1 MSDKQNKGRGEIER
15 SKKRRGAPP
24 PKGRDA
30 RMHSGTVCTA
40 TRRDGSQCTNF
51 AINGATVCRM
61 HGGSA
66 PQVRRAAQVRILM
79 ASDLA
84 AKKMVELMSNPKV
97 DDRVKLAAA
106 KDLLDRANL
115 AGTQNIEVGVT
126 KRTFE
131 DFIGDAIIDVEEDE
145 DGDDYEPLPA
155 IPDVVI
161 EDADVVDDEPP
172 LNRHD
177 RAMLAEV
184 ERNRSRRAR
193 PGDKTY
199 EQRAR
204 AEAELMAEHRHAE
217 HLEHQAEIDREREAM
232 LLAKMNGTWN
242 PSSRG
247 EAMREAAKRGDG
259 KRRARVRNGGM
270 GDS

>member
-1 MSDKQNKGRGEIER
+1 MD
-15 SKKRRGAPP
+15 SK
-24 PKGRDA
+24 
-30 RMHSGTVCTA
+30 TLCTA
-40 TRRDGSQCTNF
+40 SRRNGEPCLNY
-51 AINGATVCRM
+51 AIKGATVCRM

-131 DFIGDAIIDVEEDE
+131 DFVGDALVDAAEDDDSNVWDAEVIDDDDTTPLVPRDE
-145 DGDDYEPLPA
+145 
-155 IPDVVI
+155 VQ
-161 EDADVVDDEPP
+161 
-172 LNRHD
+172 NRHD
-177 RAMLAEV
+177 RAVFAEV
-184 ERNRSRRAR
+184 ERNHSRRAR
-193 PGDKTY
+193 PGDKTD

-204 AEAELMAEHRHAE
+204 AEADLLAEQRHAE
-217 HLEHQAEIDREREAM
+217 HLEHQAEIDRQREAV
-232 LLAKMNGTWN
+232 LLAKMNGTYN

-247 EAMREAAKRGDG
+247 DAMREAADKPGR
-259 KRRARVRNGGM
+259 KRRTRVRDGGF

>member
-1 MSDKQNKGRGEIER
+1 MTDQ
-15 SKKRRGAPP
+15 KKRRGGPP
-24 PKGRDA
+24 PKGLEDRK
-30 RMHSGTVCTA
+30 HSGTLCTA
-40 TRRDGSQCTNF
+40 TRRDGTPCTNF
-51 AINGATVCRM
+51 ALTASSVCRM

-84 AKKMVELMSNPKV
+84 ARKMVELMSNPKV

-145 DGDDYEPLPA
+145 DGYEPLPA
-155 IPDVVI
+155 IPDEVI
-161 EDADVVDDEPP
+161 EDANVVDDEPP

-184 ERNRSRRAR
+184 ERAHSRRAR
-193 PGDKTY
+193 PDNNING
-199 EQRAR
+199 QRAR
-204 AEAELMAEHRHAE
+204 AEADLMVDQRHAE
-217 HLEHQAEIDREREAM
+217 HLERQAEVDREREAV

-247 EAMREAAKRGDG
+247 EAMREAAKQGNR
-259 KRRARVRNGGM
+259 KRRARVRDDGM
-270 GDS
+270 GES

>member
-1 MSDKQNKGRGEIER
+1 MSDKKDKGRGEIER

-66 PQVRRAAQVRILM
+66 PQVRRAAQVRLLM

-84 AKKMVELMSNPKV
+84 AKKLIEMIMSSK
-97 DDRVKLAAA
+97 DERVVLAAVR
-106 KDLLDRANL
+106 DLLDRANL

-131 DFIGDAIIDVEEDE
+131 DFIGDAIIDVEEDDE
-145 DGDDYEPLPA
+145 EFDPLPA
-155 IPDVVI
+155 IPDDII
-161 EDADVVDDEPP
+161 EDAEVVDDEP
-172 LNRHD
+172 LMNRHD
-177 RAMLAEV
+177 RALAAEV
-184 ERNRSRRAR
+184 ARTRSRAPR
-193 PGDKTY
+193 PGDMSN
-199 EQRAR
+199 EQRAQ
-204 AEAELMAEHRHAE
+204 AEAVLLAEQRHAE
-217 HLEHQAEIDREREAM
+217 HLEHQAKIDRDRAAM
-232 LLAKMNGTWN
+232 LLAKMNGTYN
-242 PSSRG
+242 PSTRG
-247 EAMREAAKRGDG
+247 EAMREAAEQAGG
-259 KRRARVRNGGM
+259 KRRARNARAKF